1 MFKNL
6 TQIYCLAV
14 CLIASVIMMVIIG
27 IMLTSGTD
35 LVLTE
40 YKYMSQLS
48 KFTSDEKYTD
58 YQKQIDSSDKEKW
71 QTLSKDLIKAK
82 RIAAREDYINEIKG
96 NAISSIITCAT
107 WLITCLFFFV
117 SHWKMYRCCTSN
129 TH

>member
-14 CLIASVIMMVIIG
+14 CLIASVIMMVTIG
-27 IMLTSGTD
+27 IMLTNGTD

-96 NAISSIITCAT
+96 NAISSIITCTT